1 MTGYS
6 PIKKM
11 YSICPVATT
20 PESAVRNE
28 QMIQGKFLEPNS
40 VAWIRSGECRTGD
53 WGARLCMGG
62 VY

>member
-20 PESAVRNE
+20 PEGAVRNE

-40 VAWIRSGECRTGD
+40 VAWIRPENAGRD